1 MNDFSQTIIAAAQT
15 RRAQSIAFLGRLIK
29 AQRSGESA
37 VQQCF
42 ADHLTEAGCQVESL
56 RYAPAEVRMQHEFAT
71 GEVAAAEERCSL
83 IARLRGEGA
92 GRSLIFFGHPDGE
105 PVMNLERWQHD
116 PYAATISEGRMYGW
130 GVADDL
136 AGIAI
141 MAEAIHTIVAS
152 GFRPR
157 GDVLAASTPSKRHA
171 RGVAAV
177 LQHGHAGD
185 GAIYLHPAESGF
197 GMQEIKAICSGQLY
211 LRITVSGQAPDT
223 KEPGH
228 TAFSHLAVSALDK
241 AMVLK
246 AVLDDLNSSRAARV
260 HHAGIESVVGRA
272 TNILVAHISCGDPL
286 RFTRVPT
293 SCSLGVSIS
302 FPPGESMEGVQRE
315 IQGCLD
321 ACALQDS
328 WLRDHPPGIEWLAGV
343 TGAELPAD
351 SALFGAVSSAVTH
364 VTGLRPFVNAM
375 HTSSD
380 IRVPMVQKGIP
391 TVGFGPLCGDL
402 SQNGSHDE
410 WVDVEDYLRA
420 IAVAADSALRW
431 CGAVR
436 S

>member
-1 MNDFSQTIIAAAQT
+1 MNDFSQTIIAAAQA

-29 AQRSGESA
+29 AQRGGESA

-56 RYAPAEVRMQHEFAT
+56 HYAPTEVQMKHEFAT
-71 GEVAAAEERCSL
+71 GEVAASEERCSL
-83 IARLRGEGA
+83 IARLRGKGA
-92 GRSLIFFGHPDGE
+92 GRSLVFFGHPDGE
-105 PVMNLERWQHD
+105 PVMNIERWQHD

-152 GFRPR
+152 GFRPQ

-177 LQHGHAGD
+177 LQNGHVGD

-211 LRITVSGQAPDT
+211 LRLTVSGQAPDT

-228 TAFSHLAVSALDK
+228 TAFSHLATSALDK
-241 AMVLK
+241 AMVVK
-246 AVLDDLNSSRAARV
+246 AALDNLNNSRAARV
-260 HHAGIESVVGRA
+260 HHPGIESVVGRA
-272 TNILVAHISCGDPL
+272 TNILVSHIACGDPL

-302 FPPGESMEGVQRE
+302 FPPGESMENVQRE
-315 IQGCLD
+315 IQDCL
-321 ACALQDS
+321 ASCALQDS
-328 WLRDHPPGIEWLAGV
+328 WLRDHPIGIEWLAGV

-364 VTGLRPFVNAM
+364 VTGLTPFVNAM